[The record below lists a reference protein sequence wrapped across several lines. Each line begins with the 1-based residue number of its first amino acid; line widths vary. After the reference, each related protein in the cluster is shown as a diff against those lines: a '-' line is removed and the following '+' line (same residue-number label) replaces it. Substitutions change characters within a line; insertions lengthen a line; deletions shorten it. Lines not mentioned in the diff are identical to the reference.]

1 MTIPFAPRGKTF
13 RLIWN
18 PRPRF
23 VVESNGFSQ
32 MTVTRVNEHA
42 IVVERAE
49 DDPFRITPA
58 EAADLMAGLA
68 SIGID
73 YDRRIVT

>member
-1 MTIPFAPRGKTF
+1 MSLPFAPRGKTF
-13 RLIWN
+13 RLLWN

-32 MTVTRVNEHA
+32 MTVTRVNEHS

-49 DDPFRITPA
+49 DEPFRMTPE

-68 SIGID
+68 TIGIN